1 MAQGQVEC
9 ERLMRIADAAL
20 AATPFLSGRHL
31 GIGDI
36 PLGCIAYAWF
46 SLPIER
52 PELTCLLEWYECLMQ
67 RPAYR
72 KAVMTGL
79 S

>member
-1 MAQGQVEC
+1 MRE
-9 ERLMRIADAAL
+9 LMRRADAAL
-20 AATPFLSGRHL
+20 QDSPYLSGRDF

-52 PELTCLLEWYECLMQ
+52 PSLPALEAWYERIAA
-67 RPAYR
+67 RPAFR
-72 KAVMTGL
+72 TGVMTGI